1 MSAVTTVAFV
11 GLLVAIFLFIV
22 AAMVYQEARRRD
34 VGAGEPV
41 YVIEDAVAFIADR
54 LDPTLRERLRRSD
67 IRRIVE
73 WEVHYLQGLAQK
85 RRRNP
90 VEVTAGGA
98 PAAIEYIV
106 ERIATQHGVSYAH
119 DDVAAVLALEA
130 RYLESIGAVGEP
142 VGGEG

>member
-11 GLLVAIFLFIV
+11 GLLVAIFLFVV
-22 AAMVYQEARRRD
+22 AAMLYQEAKRRD
-34 VGAGEPV
+34 FADDGPV
-41 YVIEDAVAFIADR
+41 YVVEDAVAFITER
-54 LDPTLRERLRRSD
+54 LDPGLAERLRRSD
-67 IRRIVE
+67 VRRIVE

-85 RRRNP
+85 NRRNP

-98 PAAIEYIV
+98 PAAVDWIV
-106 ERIATQHGVSYAH
+106 ERIATQHGVSYARG
-119 DDVAAVLALEA
+119 DVVAVLALEA

>member
-22 AAMVYQEARRRD
+22 AAMLYQEAKRRD
-34 VGAGEPV
+34 FEGEGPV
-41 YVIEDAVAFIADR
+41 YVVEDAVAFIADR
-54 LDPTLRERLRRSD
+54 LDPVLGGRLGRSD
-67 IRRIVE
+67 IRRIIE

-85 RRRNP
+85 HRRNP

-98 PAAIEYIV
+98 PAAVDYIV

-119 DDVAAVLALEA
+119 RDVTAVLALEA